1 MEEYI
6 GFGLVALILIGLFL
20 IIKKI
25 FTKKNNLHKDEI
37 ILDKDML
44 HYGPFSGSL
53 GKQYRKHKKHM
64 LLLAVSSSFL
74 NADIELRTIDN
85 WGINSWGQEALILQ
99 KSSENHQSNFYIEM
113 NRPFCICTD
122 PVITTPSGTS
132 NYNIGDRI
140 EAVITVDDYKPK
152 KVVFDVNNIFEDG
165 TYLLKPKYYPSLR
178 YAEII
183 KIKFAQNVALD
194 DMLFNTKGM
203 RNAMKQSERICF
215 SDYELEDSEIKETSL
230 I

>member
-1 MEEYI
+1 M
-6 GFGLVALILIGLFL
+6 V
-20 IIKKI
+20 
-25 FTKKNNLHKDEI
+25 
-37 ILDKDML
+37 

-53 GKQYRKHKKHM
+53 DKSYRKHI

-74 NADIELRTIDN
+74 SADIELRTIDN
-85 WGINSWGQEALILQ
+85 WGISSWGNETLVMQ
-99 KSSENHQSNFYIEM
+99 KTSDNHQSNFYIEM
-113 NRPFCICTD
+113 DRPFCICTD
-122 PVITTPSGTS
+122 PIITTPSGET
-132 NYNIGDRI
+132 NYNVGDRI

-152 KVVFDVNNIFEDG
+152 KVVFDVKNIFDDG

-215 SDYELEDSEIKETSL
+215 SDYKLEDSEMKETNL

>member
-1 MEEYI
+1 MEEFI
-6 GFGLVALILIGLFL
+6 GFGLVALFITGLVL
-20 IIKKI
+20 AIRKV
-25 FTKKNNLHKDEI
+25 FTKKKDLYEYEDEI
-37 ILDKDML
+37 ILDNDMV
-44 HYGPFSGSL
+44 HYGPFSGSSD
-53 GKQYRKHKKHM
+53 KSYRKHIF
-64 LLLAVSSSFL
+64 LLAVSSSFL
-74 NADIELRTIDN
+74 SADIELRTIDN

-99 KSSENHQSNFYIEM
+99 KTSDDHQSNFYIEM

-132 NYNIGDRI
+132 NYNIGDKI

-152 KVVFDVNNIFEDG
+152 KVVFDVKNIFDDG

-183 KIKFAQNVALD
+183 KIKFTQNVSLD

-215 SDYELEDSEIKETSL
+215 SDYQLKESEIEDVR

>member
-1 MEEYI
+1 MEEFI
-6 GFGLVALILIGLFL
+6 GFGLVALFITGLVL
-20 IIKKI
+20 TIKKV
-25 FTKKNNLHKDEI
+25 FTKKKDLYEYEDEI
-37 ILDKDML
+37 ILDNDMV
-44 HYGPFSGSL
+44 HYGPFSGSID
-53 GKQYRKHKKHM
+53 KSYRKHI

-99 KSSENHQSNFYIEM
+99 KSSDNHQSNFYIEM

-122 PVITTPSGTS
+122 PIITTPSGET

-140 EAVITVDDYKPK
+140 EAVMTIDNYKPK
-152 KVVFDVNNIFEDG
+152 KVVFNVRGIYEDG

-183 KIKFAQNVALD
+183 KIKFAQDVALD

-203 RNAMKQSERICF
+203 SNAMKQSERICF
-215 SDYELEDSEIKETSL
+215 SDYDLKESEIEDVR